1 VRTRKTP
8 LLVWLMVCWCSVAA
22 ATPAKSDPTE
32 HQDACHPAEL
42 FATDNTAVIT
52 DPNMDSAGQLQDG
65 LGLFEIQA
73 DVTIAQNGAAVTGST
88 LLDGVHWS
96 NTLQQNTYER
106 SREFHL
112 CRPDELTLHTLAEA
126 LRRQFNQEAVLT
138 FDYLP
143 QNAPG
148 ANAIAV
154 TVPNIDIA
162 RFRDAFVADS
172 AAHHRLHGGSV
183 TTTDH
188 ALILIATTGDL
199 DVARRLVGAAGGS
212 WDAATIAYGR
222 REFATSLASSVKLGS
237 R

>member
-1 VRTRKTP
+1 MQSRRTIAVLAA
-8 LLVWLMVCWCSVAA
+8 LLVLCGGVGA
-22 ATPAKSDPTE
+22 ATPARGDVAACQPGDPR
-32 HQDACHPAEL
+32 AEL
-42 FATDNTAVIT
+42 FTTDNT
-52 DPNMDSAGQLQDG
+52 DPHVSQVQDG
-65 LGLFEIQA
+65 LQLFEIQA
-73 DVTIAQNGAAVTGST
+73 DVTIALNGPAVTGST
-88 LLDGVHWS
+88 LVDGVFWS
-96 NTLQQNTYER
+96 NELQQASYQR

-112 CRPDELTLHTLAEA
+112 CGADEPTLHTAAEA
-126 LRRQFNQEAVLT
+126 LRRQFNQESVLS

-162 RFRDAFVADS
+162 RFRVAFVADS
-172 AAHHRLHGGSV
+172 AAHHRLQGGSV